1 MTTTTATPAQA
12 GQAARVA
19 PPRNWKTPI
28 VISVLALITF
38 VAFGLLGK
46 DQPVSFAWSES
57 SNAIQLPATQAD
69 SMVLGIVLGIVA
81 LIAAGLA
88 FWFAARRLPVPFWIP
103 LIAGFTFLVGLVGYV
118 GAGGSVP
125 VVFLLTG
132 AIGLSTAV
140 VFGSLAGVIG
150 ERVGVVN
157 IAIEAQLL
165 GGAFISAV
173 VASITDSF
181 ILGIIAAMLLGALLS
196 MIIAAFSIK
205 YLVDQIVVGI
215 VLVAL
220 MTGLTNFFY
229 SAVLSD
235 NSELLNFPGTL
246 PFLPIPLLSD
256 LPVLGPVLFDQ
267 RITTYVMFL
276 LVPLVW
282 FVLFRT
288 TLGLRIRA
296 LGEHPL
302 AADTVGINVNRWRF
316 WTVTVAGLI
325 AGFGGAAL
333 TIGSIG
339 PFVRDMSAGQG
350 FIALAVVILGRWNPF
365 FAAAAALLYGFAR
378 NFRIWAGQAGSP
390 IPPDLIAMTPYLVTL
405 IAVAVLV
412 GRAVGPKAAGKP
424 YVKE

>member
-1 MTTTTATPAQA
+1 MSTLTASTAPATHD
-12 GQAARVA
+12 VA

-28 VISVLALITF
+28 VVTVLALITF
-38 VAFGLLGK
+38 IGFGLLGSNE
-46 DQPVSFAWSES
+46 PVRFNWSES
-57 SNAIQLPATQAD
+57 KDAVQLPPAEANA
-69 SMVLGIVLGIVA
+69 MVLGIVLGVIA
-81 LIAAGLA
+81 LIAAALA
-88 FWFAARRLPVPFWIP
+88 FWYAARRKQVPFWIA
-103 LIAGFTFLVGLVGYV
+103 LISGVTFLAGLVSSV

-181 ILGIIAAMLLGALLS
+181 ILGILAAMILGALLS

-220 MTGLTNFFY
+220 MSGLTNFFY
-229 SAVLSD
+229 SAALSS
-235 NSELLNFPGTL
+235 NSQELNFPGTL

-256 LPVLGPVLFDQ
+256 IPVIGPVLFDQ

-288 TLGLRIRA
+288 KLGLRIRA

-316 WTVTVAGLI
+316 WTVSVAGLI

-333 TIGSIG
+333 TLGSIG

-350 FIALAVVILGRWNPF
+350 FIALAAVILGRWNPF
-365 FAAAAALLYGFAR
+365 MAAAAALLFGFSR
-378 NFRIWAGQAGSP
+378 NFRIWAGQAGST

-424 YVKE
+424 YIKE